1 MLLVATYRTIDL
13 ARVAGIHPNTVR
25 LYEKIGFISPA
36 PRAANGYRSYGEKHL
51 QQIRICRCIFDH
63 AWLGRELRSASLT
76 VIRKSVAGDLNEAL
90 RSAREYLALIQD
102 ELSAARKTAAILQKW
117 AHGCIRAATGKTYT
131 RGQIAELIGTTE
143 EAVRNWERNALIR
156 VPRIGP
162 NRTRIYGEAELE
174 RLRVIRMLRQSGY
187 SMSAIHSSLRQ
198 YDAGHS
204 LGIIEALST
213 HETAEG
219 TSWIWVGDRW
229 LESLEAARR
238 GAETIVSLLAKTI
251 EKNP

>member
-13 ARVAGIHPNTVR
+13 ARVAGVHPNTVR

-36 PRAANGYRSYGEKHL
+36 PRASNGYRLYGEKHL
-51 QQIRICRCIFDH
+51 YQIRICRCIFDH
-63 AWLGRELRSASLT
+63 AWLGKELRRASLL
-76 VIRKSVAGDLNEAL
+76 IIKSMLIWDLQDAD
-90 RSAREYLALIQD
+90 RHTQHYLALIHK
-102 ELSAARKTAAILQKW
+102 EMSAAKQTARILYKW
-117 AHGCIRAATGKTYT
+117 AQGCKPTDTGKAYS
-131 RGQIAELIGTTE
+131 RSQIAEMIGTTE